1 MERLKELRRR
11 VMICVVA
18 LVVGVG
24 ASIWPLTKYV
34 MHWLVRPAQQ
44 QVPGFKLHQFQL
56 LDYWT
61 TYFRVAIML
70 GIAMAMPVIVYQV
83 LALIAP
89 SLPRAARRWLYGVV
103 LGAST
108 MFIVGMLFAYFVEL
122 PRMLDFLLKPGN
134 SDVEPMVGVTFY
146 INTVTRIILL
156 TGLVFE
162 TPLIIM
168 ALAKAGIVTSRR
180 LLGWWRY
187 AVLGSVVLASF
198 LAPSFNPMTP
208 IIVSIPILALYFAG
222 IVLAKFVE
230 GSPLRGG
237 VN

>member
-89 SLPRAARRWLYGVV
+89 SLPRAARRSRFGVR
-103 LGAST
+103 T
-108 MFIVGMLFAYFVEL
+108 KEW
-122 PRMLDFLLKPGN
+122 P
-134 SDVEPMVGVTFY
+134 
-146 INTVTRIILL
+146 
-156 TGLVFE
+156 
-162 TPLIIM
+162 
-168 ALAKAGIVTSRR
+168 
-180 LLGWWRY
+180 
-187 AVLGSVVLASF
+187 
-198 LAPSFNPMTP
+198 
-208 IIVSIPILALYFAG
+208 
-222 IVLAKFVE
+222 
-230 GSPLRGG
+230 
-237 VN
+237 